1 MGHYTPESGSA
12 LDVCDGLYNLLLDK
26 GGIGAL
32 EAVGCDGTVTNTGW
46 KNGIIRCLERKIERP
61 LQWIIC
67 LLHFNE
73 LPFRALFI
81 HLDGVTEGPSSF
93 TGPIG
98 KELKG
103 CEKKPVVNYKKIDFI
118 IPTIDRE
125 DLSEDQKYLLD
136 ICIAIKSGICSL
148 DLSLN
153 NPGTLN
159 HSRWLTCSNRLL
171 RLYVATP
178 KTNTALKTIVTYI
191 LKVYA
196 PLWFSIR
203 KEKSFSNGSK
213 HLFKAILLS
222 RYLPSNLKK
231 IVDSCI
237 ARNAYFALPKNIL
250 VAFMCD
256 ARHNVRLDALN
267 KILKVR
273 EKEGEENQMIKSTKL
288 PKINFNAND
297 YFELV
302 D

>member
-103 CEKKPVVNYKKIDFI
+103 CEKKTCCEFKK
-118 IPTIDRE
+118 
-125 DLSEDQKYLLD
+125 
-136 ICIAIKSGICSL
+136 
-148 DLSLN
+148 N
-153 NPGTLN
+153 
-159 HSRWLTCSNRLL
+159 
-171 RLYVATP
+171 
-178 KTNTALKTIVTYI
+178 
-191 LKVYA
+191 
-196 PLWFSIR
+196 
-203 KEKSFSNGSK
+203 
-213 HLFKAILLS
+213 
-222 RYLPSNLKK
+222 
-231 IVDSCI
+231 
-237 ARNAYFALPKNIL
+237 
-250 VAFMCD
+250 
-256 ARHNVRLDALN
+256 
-267 KILKVR
+267 
-273 EKEGEENQMIKSTKL
+273 
-288 PKINFNAND
+288 
-297 YFELV
+297 
-302 D
+302 